1 MTKSPRYIIWAHRDA
16 ESIFGAAA
24 NPVIRNGLL
33 LAFDNEAGAQIECDR
48 LNARSGNPHV
58 HYSFKAAVRS
68 ARAQR

>member
-1 MTKSPRYIIWAHRDA
+1 
-16 ESIFGAAA
+16 
-24 NPVIRNGLL
+24 LL

>member
-33 LAFDNEAGAQIECDR
+33 LAFDNEAGARDR
-48 LNARSGNPHV
+48 LKARSGNPHV